1 MTADENRAELR
12 RSACEDRDPLD
23 GAGLSRFT
31 FHDTR
36 HTAATWIGRS
46 GKLQLLELCKMFGW
60 SDPKMAMIY
69 FNPSADDL
77 ANKL

>member
-1 MTADENRAELR
+1 MITAQQAADQAAELKHIR
-12 RSACEDRDPLD
+12 QELAYIARA
-23 GAGLSRFT
+23 LSP
-31 FHDTR
+31 
-36 HTAATWIGRS
+36 WIGRS